1 MNEFDNINIKNFYL
15 LKEIMEKV
23 YRRQK
28 ERRYFLFLKL
38 MRVNIFNSE
47 KFSKNNKKVILRGE
61 QI

>member
-15 LKEIMEKV
+15 LKETMEKA

-28 ERRYFLFLKL
+28 ERRYSSFLKL

-47 KFSKNNKKVILRGE
+47 KLPKNNKKATPRGE
-61 QI
+61 